1 MEDRE
6 RGFSLIELLVA
17 MTATLIITGAVFQL
31 VTAGQTAF
39 RREPA
44 LAERQQNIRVAL
56 DVISHDLYRA
66 GYGAPTFAQVFT
78 DGLDGAGPAGS
89 GGQASDILELYTSSE
104 CGPIPVCDVPGNGS
118 VSMTLVTEI
127 SGCYNLPG
135 LVLVADEEKWAM
147 RWAHNPGTS
156 SSCPGS
162 PGGSKNGRVNFPPGK
177 APLVNPPGG
186 FGGWIPDYMLP
197 GEAIRYRINLD
208 ANGNPNLERSAFGG
222 QTDLNGD
229 STWEV
234 IARGIEDLQVEY
246 ENGVGWQDE
255 PGATALNVWDTI
267 VRRVRVRLSA
277 RVVGGGQ
284 MTGESASAV
293 GTAVRGQLETEVAP
307 RPAAT
312 ALGMQ
317 DGEL

>member
-1 MEDRE
+1 MENRE

-39 RREPA
+39 RKEPA

-66 GYGAPTFAQVFT
+66 GYGTPTFAQVFT
-78 DGLDGAGPAGS
+78 DGLDGAGAAGS
-89 GGQASDILELYTSSE
+89 SGQASDILELYTSAE
-104 CGPIPVCDVPGNGS
+104 CGPVPVCDVPGNGS

-127 SGCYNLPG
+127 SGCYKLPG

-156 SSCPGS
+156 ASCPAAPVGA
-162 PGGSKNGRVNFPPGK
+162 KNGRVAFPPGK

-186 FGGWIPDYMLP
+186 FNGWIPDYMLP
-197 GEAIRYRINLD
+197 GEAIRYRINPD
-208 ANGNPNLERSAFGG
+208 ASGNPNLERSAFGG
-222 QTDLNGD
+222 QTDLDGN

-246 ENGVGWQDE
+246 QNGVGWQDE
-255 PGATALNVWDTI
+255 PGATAPNGWDTI
-267 VRRVRVRLSA
+267 IRRVRVRLSA

-284 MTGESASAV
+284 MAGESTSAV

-307 RPAAT
+307 RPAAI

-317 DGEL
+317 RGDL